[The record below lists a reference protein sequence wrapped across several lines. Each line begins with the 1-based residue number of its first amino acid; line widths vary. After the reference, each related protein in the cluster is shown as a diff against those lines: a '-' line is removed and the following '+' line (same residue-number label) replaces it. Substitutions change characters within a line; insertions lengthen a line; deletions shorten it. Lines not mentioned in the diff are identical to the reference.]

1 MMTIYKWENG
11 GLKET
16 SEFSPS
22 CWVNLAEPT
31 TAELEQVLSFSKVP
45 RDFLTDP
52 LDREERPRFE
62 NEDGVSLVIV
72 HVPYPV
78 RGDEDD
84 ETVLPYETLPLGVVL
99 FGQSVITIC
108 SQPTPVTAAFLD
120 QIRRV
125 CPPSDSNRFL
135 FRLLWHAAVLFLR
148 YLRDMHAKT
157 EDLEEDLH
165 ESISN
170 EALLKLLTYQKA
182 LVYFSTS
189 LKADN
194 ILINRLDHARQLNLT
209 EDDHDMLEDAEVEY
223 QQALETATIH
233 AAVLN
238 GTMDTFAS
246 VINNNL
252 NRVMKWLAVA
262 TIFLAVPTVV
272 TSAFGMNVNLPFVDD
287 PGQGAEWV
295 FWALTGACAV
305 VLTAISALLVY
316 LKKKRA
322 F

>member
-1 MMTIYKWENG
+1 MMTIYKWDNG

-22 CWVNLAEPT
+22 CWINLAEPT

-62 NEDGVSLVIV
+62 NEDGVSLIIV

-84 ETVLPYETLPLGVVL
+84 ETVLPYETIPLGVVL
-99 FGQSVITIC
+99 FGRSVITIC

-125 CPPSDSNRFL
+125 CPPSDCNRFL

-157 EDLEEDLH
+157 EELEEDLH

-272 TSAFGMNVNLPFVDD
+272 TSAYGMNVNLPLVND
-287 PGQGAEWV
+287 PGQGDEWV
-295 FWALTGACAV
+295 FWVLFGICSV
-305 VLTAISALLVY
+305 VLVGVGTFLVY
-316 LKKKRA
+316 LKKKRV

>member
-1 MMTIYKWENG
+1 MMTIYRWENG

-16 SEFSPS
+16 PEFSPS
-22 CWVNLAEPT
+22 CWINLVEPST
-31 TAELEQVLSFSKVP
+31 TELESVISHSGKIP

-52 LDREERPRFE
+52 LDAGERPRFDY
-62 NEDGVSLVIV
+62 EDEASLIIV
-72 HVPYPV
+72 HVPMPV
-78 RGDEDD
+78 DDD
-84 ETVLPYETLPLGVVL
+84 EVTPYRTVPLGII
-99 FGQSVITIC
+99 FFERSVITVC
-108 SQPTPVTAAFLD
+108 SARTPVTSAFLD

-125 CPPSDSNRFL
+125 CPPSDQYRFA
-135 FRLLWHAAVLFLR
+135 FRLLWHAGVLFLR
-148 YLRDMHAKT
+148 YINDIHQRT
-157 EDLEEDLH
+157 IDLEGELH
-165 ESISN
+165 KSISN
-170 EALLKLLTYQKA
+170 ELLLKLLQIEKTF
-182 LVYFSTS
+182 VYFTTS
-189 LKADN
+189 LKADTIALARAN
-194 ILINRLDHARQLNLT
+194 TARQLSLS
-209 EDDHDMLEDAEVEY
+209 EDDRDSLEDAMVEY

-272 TSAFGMNVNLPFVDD
+272 TSAFGMNVNLPFIDD

-295 FWALTGACAV
+295 FWALSGICAV
-305 VLTAISALLVY
+305 VLAGVSALLVY
-316 LKKKRA
+316 LKKRRV

>member
-1 MMTIYKWENG
+1 MMTIHRWENG

-16 SEFSPS
+16 TELCDS
-22 CWVNLAEPT
+22 CWINLSEPI
-31 TAELEQVLSFSKVP
+31 TAELEQVLKFSQVP

-62 NEDGVSLVIV
+62 SEDGFSLVIV

-78 RGDEDD
+78 RGEEDD
-84 ETVLPYETLPLGVVL
+84 ETVIPYKTSPLGIVL
-99 FGQSVITIC
+99 FGKSVITIC
-108 SQPTPVTAAFLD
+108 SQATPVTGAFLD

-125 CPPSDSNRFL
+125 CPPADQNRFL

-148 YLRDMHAKT
+148 YLRDMHVKI
-157 EDLEEDLH
+157 EDLEDDLH
-165 ESISN
+165 ESIRN
-170 EALLKLLTYQKA
+170 EALLKLLTYQKS

-194 ILINRLDHARQLNLT
+194 ILMNRLDHARQLSMT
-209 EDDHDMLEDAEVEY
+209 EDDRDVLDDAAVEY

-233 AAVLN
+233 ATVLN

-246 VINNNL
+246 LINNNL
-252 NRVMKWLAVA
+252 SNVMKYMTAA
-262 TIFLAVPTVV
+262 TILLAVPTVIS
-272 TSAFGMNVNLPFVDD
+272 SAYGMNIDLPLQHYQHAF
-287 PGQGAEWV
+287 
-295 FWALTGACAV
+295 AV
-305 VLTAISALLVY
+305 ISAISALLALGIVGLLFY
-316 LKKKRA
+316 LYKKRV

>member
-1 MMTIYKWENG
+1 MMTIYRWENG

-16 SEFSPS
+16 AEMSGP
-22 CWVNLAEPT
+22 CWINLSDPT
-31 TAELEQVLSFSKVP
+31 TAELERVVSFSDAP

-62 NEDGVSLVIV
+62 SEDGYSLVIV

-84 ETVLPYETLPLGVVL
+84 DSVLPYATVPLGIVL
-99 FGQSVITIC
+99 FGESVITIC
-108 SQPTPVTAAFLD
+108 SSETPVTSAFLD

-125 CPPSDSNRFL
+125 CPPREQNRFT

-148 YLRDMHAKT
+148 YLRDMHAKI
-157 EDLEEDLH
+157 EDLEDSLH

-170 EALLKLLTYQKA
+170 EVLLKLLTFQKA

-194 ILINRLDHARQLNLT
+194 ILINRLDHARQLNMT
-209 EDDHDMLEDAEVEY
+209 EDDHDFLDDAAVEY

-233 AAVLN
+233 ANILN
-238 GTMDTFAS
+238 GTLDTFAS
-246 VINNNL
+246 LINNNL
-252 NRVMKWLAVA
+252 SNVMKYMTAA
-262 TIFLAVPTVV
+262 TILLAVPTVI
-272 TSAFGMNVNLPFVDD
+272 TSAYGMNIDL
-287 PGQGAEWV
+287 PGQHLAHM
-295 FWALTGACAV
+295 FAI
-305 VLTAISALLVY
+305 LTAISCVLAVGIIGLLFY
-316 LKKKRA
+316 LYKKRV

>member
-1 MMTIYKWENG
+1 MMTIYMWENG
-11 GLKET
+11 GLREAT
-16 SEFSPS
+16 GFSPS
-22 CWVNLAEPT
+22 CWINLSEPT
-31 TAELEQVLSFSKVP
+31 TAELEQVLSFSKIP

-99 FGQSVITIC
+99 FGRSVITIC
-108 SQPTPVTAAFLD
+108 SQPTPVTSAFLD
-120 QIRRV
+120 QIRRI

-157 EDLEEDLH
+157 ESLEDALH

-194 ILINRLDHARQLNLT
+194 ILISCLDRARQLNMT
-209 EDDHDMLEDAEVEY
+209 EDDHDVLEDAEVEY

-246 VINNNL
+246 VISNNL

-272 TSAFGMNVNLPFVDD
+272 TSAFGMNVNLPLVDD
-287 PGQGAEWV
+287 PQQGGTWV
-295 FWALTGACAV
+295 FWALTGICAMI
-305 VLTAISALLVY
+305 LMAITALLVY
-316 LKKKRA
+316 LRKRRI

>member
-1 MMTIYKWENG
+1 MMTIYKWDNG

-16 SEFSPS
+16 PEFAPS
-22 CWVNLAEPT
+22 CWINLSEPT
-31 TAELEQVLSFSKVP
+31 TAELEKVLSYAQVP

-62 NEDGVSLVIV
+62 SEDGFHLVIV

-78 RGDEDD
+78 RGEEDD
-84 ETVLPYETLPLGVVL
+84 DTVLPYETLPLGVVL
-99 FGQSVITIC
+99 FGDSVITIC
-108 SQPTPVTAAFLD
+108 SQSTPVTGAFLD

-125 CPPSDSNRFL
+125 CPPQEQNRFL

-148 YLRDMHAKT
+148 YLRDMHART
-157 EDLEEDLH
+157 EKLEDDLH

-194 ILINRLDHARQLNLT
+194 ILINRLDHARQLNMT
-209 EDDHDMLEDAEVEY
+209 EDDRDFLDDAAVEY

-233 AAVLN
+233 ANILN

-246 VINNNL
+246 LINNNL
-252 NRVMKWLAVA
+252 SRVMKWLAVA
-262 TIFLAVPTVV
+262 TVLLAVPTVI

-287 PGQGAEWV
+287 PQQGGEWV
-295 FWALTGACAV
+295 FWMLSAICGV
-305 VLTAISALLVY
+305 VLMAVGGVLWY
-316 LKKKRA
+316 LRKQRV